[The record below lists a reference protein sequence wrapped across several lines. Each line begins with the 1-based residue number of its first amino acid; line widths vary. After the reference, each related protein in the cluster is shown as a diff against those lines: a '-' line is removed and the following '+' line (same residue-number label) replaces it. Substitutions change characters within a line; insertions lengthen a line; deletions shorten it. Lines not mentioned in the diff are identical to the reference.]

1 MSLASRSGAWKLS
14 NLSRMRFTFTF
25 SRIQRIHVPPAHALS
40 VPGGPLV
47 RSSMSKPGIGPKCFS
62 TLSPVRPLVPA
73 WGRGFWLWKCKTLLT
88 APPAPAPRPQL
99 SRSRTSSVACVLLP
113 GLRAS
118 GCSAQLHLVES
129 GKGSISAEQASVSSL
144 SVSAAAWGGSRAD
157 AHRRCL
163 QSKSTAGWWRR
174 GSRTSLSH
182 SSSCSSPSGWMVAPR
197 ILGTRS
203 PSPTSRLRRRTSWDW
218 TQTAGALTSSGIHPD
233 TSTDTGR
240 AQNCLSPEDTSDK
253 WKGAAPCY
261 SSVRMPVTQLEACIQ
276 AVLPCHHHLEA
287 VPESSEFLQNV
298 VYNHLEQAQ

>member
-144 SVSAAAWGGSRAD
+144 SVSAAG
-157 AHRRCL
+157 
-163 QSKSTAGWWRR
+163 
-174 GSRTSLSH
+174 
-182 SSSCSSPSGWMVAPR
+182 
-197 ILGTRS
+197 
-203 PSPTSRLRRRTSWDW
+203 
-218 TQTAGALTSSGIHPD
+218 
-233 TSTDTGR
+233 
-240 AQNCLSPEDTSDK
+240 
-253 WKGAAPCY
+253 
-261 SSVRMPVTQLEACIQ
+261 
-276 AVLPCHHHLEA
+276 
-287 VPESSEFLQNV
+287 
-298 VYNHLEQAQ
+298 